1 MGIGISFDLYNIFY
15 HVCELGSISKAANYL
30 YVSQPAITRQINNLE
45 KQLGRTLFE
54 RSTTGSTLT
63 SDGKMLYNEIK
74 DAMEKLNSV
83 ESIMNAKNKKYE
95 TVIKIV
101 AGQSTIK
108 NLLLDTISKYNLKH
122 SNVIIELSTLKYQES
137 IEKLREGSVDIIFFS
152 MDEVTTLYNNIIV
165 KKCYELNDSLIIS
178 KELKNKIPQKINILD
193 INRYP
198 VICKYGNSIS
208 RLSVEKFFIENG
220 TKFIPKYELSNNW
233 LVEEYVKMGMGIG
246 IVAEEF
252 VKEELKNGDLIKIET
267 EQEIP
272 AREIGYAIR
281 KNSSTYPIL
290 KEFVKELTHNI
301 ASKK

>member
-1 MGIGISFDLYNIFY
+1 MGIRISFDLYNIFY

-45 KQLGRTLFE
+45 KLLGRTLFE

-63 SDGKMLYNEIK
+63 SDGRMLYNEIK

-137 IEKLREGSVDIIFFS
+137 IQKLREGSVDIIFFS

-178 KELKNKIPQKINILD
+178 KELKNKIPKKLNILD

-252 VKEELKNGDLIKIET
+252 VKE
-267 EQEIP
+267 
-272 AREIGYAIR
+272 
-281 KNSSTYPIL
+281 
-290 KEFVKELTHNI
+290 LTHNI